1 MPTLL
6 SSQQLHSGRAFS
18 FCQDRIQLDNGVVG
32 NFDYVKHP
40 GGVAIVP
47 ITADGQVLLVRQY
60 RPVIAD
66 WLLEIPAG
74 TRDAGEAP
82 LVTADRELQEE
93 VGMRAGYLHKLAQ
106 YFLAPGYSSE
116 LLHLFVATELTPSQ
130 LPQDED
136 EQILVTTVPIAQAV
150 QWAVDGTLQD
160 AKSIVGVL
168 LAAQWWQRSQGEYR
182 LAPPESASDYNNQHP
197 SLGFA

>member
-1 MPTLL
+1 MPTLI
-6 SSQQLHSGRAFS
+6 SSQQLHIGRAFS

-47 ITADGQVLLVRQY
+47 IDADGQVLFVRQY
-60 RPVIAD
+60 RPVID
-66 WLLEIPAG
+66 EWLLEIPAG
-74 TRDAGEAP
+74 TRDADEAP
-82 LVTADRELQEE
+82 LMTADRELQEE

-136 EQILVTTVPIAQAV
+136 EQILVTAVPITQAL
-150 QWAVDGTLQD
+150 QWAMDGTLQD

-168 LAAQWWQRSQGEYR
+168 LAAQWWQRSQGVQ
-182 LAPPESASDYNNQHP
+182 ASP
-197 SLGFA
+197 T